1 MQQST
6 MSNKI
11 CLPVHS
17 GNFSC
22 DKIVHLSVH
31 MSPIH
36 TYIHTYIT
44 LFNFGFKRIFR
55 IFLLA
60 DVKCHYY
67 ELGVQGIYTIL
78 ILDIHVMIT
87 IINNCQ
93 NRVSADQCHM
103 TVS

>member
-6 MSNKI
+6 MGNKI
-11 CLPVHS
+11 CLSVHS

-36 TYIHTYIT
+36 TYIHTYVT
-44 LFNFGFKRIFR
+44 LFNFGFKRFFR
-55 IFLLA
+55 VFLLA
-60 DVKCHYY
+60 DVKSHYY

-78 ILDIHVMIT
+78 ILDIHVMIN
-87 IINNCQ
+87 IINN
-93 NRVSADQCHM
+93 
-103 TVS
+103 

>member
-6 MSNKI
+6 MGNKI
-11 CLPVHS
+11 CLSVHS

-22 DKIVHLSVH
+22 DKIVHLS
-31 MSPIH
+31 IH
-36 TYIHTYIT
+36 
-44 LFNFGFKRIFR
+44 FGFKRFFW

-78 ILDIHVMIT
+78 ILDIHVMIN